1 MLKTILLNLVKTFI
15 FSLILSIAA
24 SCIYYAVVEK
34 GHDYGQAI
42 PVIISAQFYLNG
54 ILLIMAAPALFT
66 PNPSIWNNPV
76 WRLFL
81 FFAGPLAFII
91 TNFVTPQPGGN
102 NAVYIITGVVFFI
115 IHLIFYY
122 KLVKKTPAQ

>member
-15 FSLILSIAA
+15 FSLVVSTAL
-24 SCIYYAVVEK
+24 SCIYYTLVEK
-34 GHDYGQAI
+34 GNDYSKAV

-102 NAVYIITGVVFFI
+102 NAIYIITGAVFFI
-115 IHLIFYY
+115 THVVFYY
-122 KLVKKTPAQ
+122 KLTKKTSAR